1 VPPASADEFGRWRL
15 ATGEL
20 RAGPSQQQQ
29 KIKRLTLLARA
40 CVRPLFS
47 SQRKKAKVRG
57 DGEKREGES
66 LKPKSKIL
74 LCILCFGVVLTRASA
89 GLAAAGAAPTLN
101 VAPTCESEG
110 RKQMALGRS
119 SIEACKRS
127 ENEAR
132 HAVGKSWSHYQK
144 DDKSICM
151 GRISHGGHP
160 SYVELQSCL
169 ESFKHAREIRE
180 AHAKGRSHSTAHA
193 KDKL

>member
-1 VPPASADEFGRWRL
+1 
-15 ATGEL
+15 
-20 RAGPSQQQQ
+20 
-29 KIKRLTLLARA
+29 
-40 CVRPLFS
+40 
-47 SQRKKAKVRG
+47 
-57 DGEKREGES
+57 
-66 LKPKSKIL
+66 LKPQSKIL
-74 LCILCFGVVLTRASA
+74 LRVVCVGTVLTRASI
-89 GLAAAGAAPTLN
+89 GFAAGDTVPTLN

-127 ENEAR
+127 ETEAR
-132 HAVGKSWSHYQK
+132 HALVRDWSGHQK
-144 DDKSICM
+144 GDKSICM